1 MWTPCTKREIV
12 SGCHLY
18 IGYID
23 ATTSCHPNNCQP
35 SLPADCRPMTRHG
48 SSTSISVISKI
59 ARIFFLMSNWLWLIN
74 PYFDWF
80 VLFQY
85 WQTKNYYL
93 LKQIVEIKIY
103 IQTLHPATG
112 ITIMPP
118 DSDTSEAIGLITP
131 RFLSRRCAA
140 SCRRASFQCT
150 RTHAQFIRVETICD
164 TRG

>member
-1 MWTPCTKREIV
+1 MMWTPCTKREIV

-85 WQTKNYYL
+85 WQTKKL
-93 LKQIVEIKIY
+93 LLAKANSRDKD
-103 IQTLHPATG
+103 LHPNIAPG
-112 ITIMPP
+112 HRNHDNAPWQRHQRSNWP
-118 DSDTSEAIGLITP
+118 H
-131 RFLSRRCAA
+131 
-140 SCRRASFQCT
+140 
-150 RTHAQFIRVETICD
+150 HAQVLVPALRCQLPPC
-164 TRG
+164 